1 VRQSRFGRGAVGPP
15 HLLADR
21 WRRGPSSKCRR
32 ARESLRSGPHRR
44 AGDRAGRDCSPPG
57 YQTRRT
63 RVLAIQLRAQEHKEE
78 GVLRLGSIV
87 GEIEPRMQM
96 WLWQLKNTPQQVNPG
111 QTEPSLWVRACP
123 GVRLQVGIGCIGS
136 RRIGKTTARHAPR
149 YERFAWALH
158 SPILPTCPHDGEAL

>member
-1 VRQSRFGRGAVGPP
+1 VEAQSLIEVSACARIASIRSASEGG
-15 HLLADR
+15 
-21 WRRGPSSKCRR
+21 GPSR
-32 ARESLRSGPHRR
+32 
-44 AGDRAGRDCSPPG
+44 PG
-57 YQTRRT
+57 LFAAWVPDASNP
-63 RVLAIQLRAQEHKEE
+63 VLAIQLRAQEHKEE

-111 QTEPSLWVRACP
+111 QTEPSLWGIRACP